1 LSWFVKSL
9 FDALLPL
16 VSGSV
21 PGFCGERQEVGTGAI
36 VACSFKTQHF
46 LHLSIYAR
54 IPNNSTFSG
63 VLMPA
68 ATQVAL

>member
-1 LSWFVKSL
+1 
-9 FDALLPL
+9 
-16 VSGSV
+16 
-21 PGFCGERQEVGTGAI
+21 
-36 VACSFKTQHF
+36 